1 MSVSVP
7 PKSLANSN
15 LFKPIKV
22 GPVTL
27 ENRLVYAPTTRFRNS
42 EDFVATDSMLEYYT
56 DRAENNGGL
65 LIVEATFPAPEFGL
79 YENTPMLHT
88 PAQVKAFKTIT
99 DSVHSKGTSIAVQ
112 LWNLG
117 RTADPLALKKRN
129 LPFIAP
135 SAIYYDEASEKA
147 AKEAGNELREIT
159 IPEIKA
165 MIKEYAACAKRAID
179 EAGFDIVEIHGA
191 HQYLL
196 DQFLQQISNKRTDEY
211 GGSIEN
217 RARFMLEVVDAIVEA
232 IGAERVAIRL
242 SPYAEFQGG
251 AGYKAEINP
260 IATWGYVL
268 SELERR
274 AKEGKRL
281 AYVSVVEPRISGI
294 FDNPEAA
301 NVDFTWP
308 ELIWKGV
315 IIRAGGYLDARNI
328 DRLEPTVNKNDRT
341 LIGVGRYFT
350 SNPDLVDRVRKG
362 LELTPYKRDEFYVLG
377 SNFGYLG
384 YPKYGEGNVRDTS
397 RDEVKPQPL
406 A

>member
-397 RDEVKPQPL
+397 RDEVKPKPL

>member
-165 MIKEYAACAKRAID
+165 MIKEYAACAKRAIA

>member
-362 LELTPYKRDEFYVLG
+362 LELTPYNRDEFYVLG

-384 YPKYGEGNVRDTS
+384 YPKYGEGNARDTS